1 MRFCGYTQKFSLQNL
16 ACGEIWGVASFGAAK
31 ASNVFSAKIVF
42 FTNSR
47 KFLPRK
53 VSRYM
58 AIYYICVYIYT
69 HICIYTYIPNL
80 CIITMQYYVDYS
92 LLAVPTAPP
101 QSFTV
106 TVLGPRSLRL
116 SWIPP
121 PSDQQNGDIL
131 GYTVTIASVETG
143 REEESNTT
151 STSYSAS
158 SLHPYY
164 TYQCKV
170 AAFTSVGLGPG
181 SSVVSRRTRQAGKFL
196 EFYLIKS

>member
-1 MRFCGYTQKFSLQNL
+1 MGCGILWRGKSKQCFLLYFSPIR
-16 ACGEIWGVASFGAAK
+16 E
-31 ASNVFSAKIVF
+31 
-42 FTNSR
+42 R
-47 KFLPRK
+47 FLPRK

-58 AIYYICVYIYT
+58 AIYYIRVCIYIYT

-116 SWIPP
+116 SWTPP

-170 AAFTSVGLGPG
+170 AAFTSVGLGPF